1 MAKQENKNS
10 KTKRLLIAFIAIML
24 IILIAVV
31 ASPSDSSGSREA
43 ETTTQSSTSDSAKV
57 IYEDNTIKASYI
69 KVYNDSFIDGTVYLQ
84 LLVENKC
91 DKNIMVT
98 LSEVALNNMSTTIGS
113 GVPMV
118 IAPGNSSQQPFI
130 VFTGNTNVTKA
141 EDIENLKFKFL
152 VFDNDSMT
160 TLTESAAIKIKCS
173 L

>member
-10 KTKRLLIAFIAIML
+10 KTKRLLIAFIAVML

-31 ASPSDSSGSREA
+31 ASPSDSSGSEGS
-43 ETTTQSSTSDSAKV
+43 ETTTQSSASDSSRV

-69 KVYNDSFIDGTVYLQ
+69 KVYDDSFVDGAVYLQ

-98 LSEVALNNMSTTIGS
+98 LSEAALNNMSTTIGS

-118 IAPGNSSQQPFI
+118 ITPGNSSQQPFI
-130 VFTGNTNVTKA
+130 IFTGNTNVTKA
-141 EDIENLKFKFL
+141 EDIKNLEFKFL
-152 VFDNDSMT
+152 VFDNDSME
-160 TLTESAAIKIKCS
+160 TLIESAAIEIS

>member
-31 ASPSDSSGSREA
+31 AVPSDPSSSE
-43 ETTTQSSTSDSAKV
+43 ETEITTQNSTVNSSRV
-57 IYEDNTIKASYI
+57 IYEDSIIKASFI
-69 KVYNDSFIDGTVYLQ
+69 KVYDDSFIDGTVYLQ

-98 LSEVALNNMSTTIGS
+98 LSEAALNNMSTTIGS
-113 GVPMV
+113 GTPMV

-130 VFTGNTNVTKA
+130 IFTGNTSVAKA
-141 EDIENLKFKFL
+141 EDIENLEFKFL